1 MINDSYNSDLG
12 SLDIALD
19 FLYRRSQSKGLRRT
33 LVLSDILE
41 TGQNTPTLYRQV
53 AQLVNSRGIERIIGV
68 GNEISS
74 CAARFNIEKTF
85 YPDTAALIRA
95 IQRGELRLENEIIL
109 IKGARKFGF
118 DSLTEVLE
126 KKVHE
131 TILEVNLG
139 AMIANLNYY
148 RGKLKPE
155 TKMVC
160 MVKASAYGAG
170 SYEIAKTLQE
180 HHVDYLAVAVADE
193 GSELRK
199 AGITANIII
208 MNPEMTAFK
217 TMFDYKLEPEVY
229 SFHLLDALIKE
240 AEKEGITNF
249 PIHIKLDTGMHRL
262 GFAPEDMPRLIER
275 LKGQNAVIARSV
287 FSHLVGS
294 DSQQFDSFTRRQIE
308 MFEKASMELQELF
321 RIRYFAISA
330 IPQVSSVSPGRNS
343 IWCAWVSA
351 SMVSIP

>member
-33 LVLSDILE
+33 LILSDILE

-249 PIHIKLDTGMHRL
+249 PHPHKAGYRYAPPGVCSGGYAPADRTAEGTECRDCPFRL
-262 GFAPEDMPRLIER
+262 LTFGRERFAAIRQFYTPADRNVR
-275 LKGQNAVIARSV
+275 KSVHGIAGS
-287 FSHLVGS
+287 FS
-294 DSQQFDSFTRRQIE
+294 
-308 MFEKASMELQELF
+308 A
-321 RIRYFAISA
+321 
-330 IPQVSSVSPGRNS
+330 
-343 IWCAWVSA
+343 
-351 SMVSIP
+351 